1 MRVCYVGP
9 VFDYTGYGEANR
21 HFVKALHEAGVDVR
35 VVPVSYVPDIAD
47 FGALGQLCKEL
58 SQKTNDYE
66 VKILHV
72 TPDQYSKFYEH
83 GKYHIGHL
91 FWETSK
97 IPQEFADG
105 ARTMQ
110 EIWTGSQTNAAA
122 IEAAGVNAPIFICP
136 QAIETERDESKPYS
150 LPNFD
155 GYLFYSIFEWNERKN
170 PRTLIRAFYEEFS
183 ESENVGLLVK
193 TYYKNFSERDSDY
206 LTGELKRLKRE
217 YGGGRAPVFAFRHLM
232 DRHQVNRLH
241 QTGDCFV
248 LPHRGEGWG
257 IPIAEAM
264 VYGKPAITTGYGGL
278 NDYLTDQTAYR
289 LPYKMIPVEGIDL
302 NHRWYTPDQ
311 RWANVEI
318 ADLRAAMRRVF
329 NERKEAEAI
338 GKAGQQF
345 VKDNFNF
352 LAVGTKLKQR
362 LELIKGA
369 I

>member
-1 MRVCYVGP
+1 MKVCYVGP

-35 VVPVSYVPDIAD
+35 VVPVSYVHDIAD

-58 SQKTNDYE
+58 SQKTNDYD

-72 TPDQYSKFYEH
+72 TPDQYKRFIEP

-91 FWETSK
+91 FWETSI
-97 IPQEFADG
+97 IPPEFADG
-105 ARTMQ
+105 AKLMQ
-110 EIWTGSQTNAAA
+110 EIWTGSETNADA
-122 IEAAGVNAPIFICP
+122 IAAAGVSAPIFVAP
-136 QAIETERDESKPYS
+136 QPIETEREPVKPYQ

-155 GYLFYSIFEWNERKN
+155 GYLFYSIFEWTERKN

-183 ESENVGLLVK
+183 DKENVGLLVK

-217 YGGGRAPVFAFRHLM
+217 YGAGRAPVMAFRHLM
-232 DRHQVNRLH
+232 DRHQINRLH
-241 QTGDCFV
+241 ETGDCFV
-248 LPHRGEGWG
+248 SAHRGEGWG

-264 VYGKPAITTGYGGL
+264 VYGKPAITTGYNGI
-278 NDYLTDQTAYR
+278 NDYLTEETAYR

-302 NHRWYTPDQ
+302 NTRWYTPDQ

-318 ADLRAAMRRVF
+318 TDLRATLRRVY
-329 NERKEAEAI
+329 NQQQEAAAV
-338 GKAGQQF
+338 GKAGQDY
-345 VKDNFNF
+345 VKTNFSF
-352 LAVGTKLKQR
+352 KAVGAKLKQR
-362 LELIKGA
+362 IELIEGA